1 MIIEVC
7 LNIPSRGKCHMN
19 PIYNPVLVQFHGQ
32 VCVVVVESLLKD
44 IPKSWFHPFI
54 LGFVPPMLLR
64 HPSKT
69 FNHLV
74 GVVAQVHHL
83 KWLF

>member
-1 MIIEVC
+1 MI
-7 LNIPSRGKCHMN
+7 

-32 VCVVVVESLLKD
+32 VFVVVIESLLSN
-44 IPKSWFHPFI
+44 IPKSWFDPFV

-64 HPSKT
+64 SPSKT

-74 GVVAQVHHL
+74 GVVA
-83 KWLF
+83 

>member
-1 MIIEVC
+1 MI
-7 LNIPSRGKCHMN
+7 

-32 VCVVVVESLLKD
+32 VFVVVIESLLSN
-44 IPKSWFHPFI
+44 IPKSWFDPFV

-64 HPSKT
+64 SPSKT
-69 FNHLV
+69 FNHLE

-83 KWLF
+83 KWLFR

>member
-1 MIIEVC
+1 MI
-7 LNIPSRGKCHMN
+7 

-32 VCVVVVESLLKD
+32 VFIVVIESLLKD
-44 IPKSWFHPFI
+44 IPKSWFNLFVF
-54 LGFVPPMLLR
+54 GFVPPLILK

-74 GVVAQVHHL
+74 GVVA
-83 KWLF
+83 